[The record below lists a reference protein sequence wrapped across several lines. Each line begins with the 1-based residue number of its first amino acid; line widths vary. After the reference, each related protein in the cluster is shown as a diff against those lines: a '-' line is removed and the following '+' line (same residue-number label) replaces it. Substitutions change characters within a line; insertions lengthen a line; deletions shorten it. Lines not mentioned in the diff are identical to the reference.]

1 MAAREPSDAWHSEC
15 ERHRWR
21 PSAGKDTTAVGHE
34 RKLDMVDLALLIL
47 RGTLGTLMAGHGA
60 QKLFGW
66 FGGGGLKGTAGF
78 MEHLNLKPGKQWA
91 TLASA
96 SEFGGGVLTAVGLLN
111 PVGELSILGSMGMAT
126 ATAHRGKPIWVTSG
140 GAELPVM
147 NMAIA
152 TALMAA
158 GPGKFS
164 LDNALNLHAPRW
176 TVLPGIAAVGGVIAF
191 AIVSGQRA
199 AQEQTRAA
207 AEEPVSPA
215 SEAAPQAV

>member
-1 MAAREPSDAWHSEC
+1 
-15 ERHRWR
+15 
-21 PSAGKDTTAVGHE
+21 
-34 RKLDMVDLALLIL
+34 
-47 RGTLGTLMAGHGA
+47 
-60 QKLFGW
+60 
-66 FGGGGLKGTAGF
+66 
-78 MEHLNLKPGKQWA
+78 
-91 TLASA
+91 
-96 SEFGGGVLTAVGLLN
+96 
-111 PVGELSILGSMGMAT
+111 MGMAT

-152 TALMAA
+152 TALMAT

-199 AQEQTRAA
+199 AQEQTQAA
-207 AEEPVSPA
+207 ATEEPVSPA
-215 SEAAPQAV
+215 SEIAPQAV